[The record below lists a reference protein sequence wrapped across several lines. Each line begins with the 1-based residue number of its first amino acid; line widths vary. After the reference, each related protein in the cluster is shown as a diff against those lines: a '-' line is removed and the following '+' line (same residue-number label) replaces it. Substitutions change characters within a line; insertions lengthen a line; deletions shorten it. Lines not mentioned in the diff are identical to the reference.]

1 MTITKKVVPSE
12 LTPSAAPIIS
22 QPSLQ
27 ITAMHKSS
35 KPSVLALVGGT
46 PNAGN
51 PTKKRKV
58 MEELASKNST
68 NQNINNVTKEFKK
81 WSSVRQE
88 SQSELPTQ
96 NGNPKPAKKFK
107 REVSLQRSLLKFED
121 IGGMDRV
128 LKELCDLLMHIK
140 HPEVY
145 RHIGLPPPRGFLL
158 HGPPGCGKTLLAK
171 AIAGVCM

>member
-1 MTITKKVVPSE
+1 MV
-12 LTPSAAPIIS
+12 
-22 QPSLQ
+22 
-27 ITAMHKSS
+27 
-35 KPSVLALVGGT
+35 ALVGT
-46 PNAGN
+46 ALNTTN
-51 PTKKRKV
+51 PAKKRKV
-58 MEELASKNST
+58 MEELATKTSN
-68 NQNINNVTKEFKK
+68 NQNFHNVTKEFKK
-81 WSSVRQE
+81 WSATRQE

-107 REVSLQRSLLKFED
+107 REVNIQRSLLKFDD
-121 IGGMDRV
+121 IGGMDGV

-171 AIAGVCM
+171 SIAGVCLQL

>member
-1 MTITKKVVPSE
+1 MTITKKVVSP
-12 LTPSAAPIIS
+12 TPPAAPTIS
-22 QPSLQ
+22 HPSLQ
-27 ITAMHKSS
+27 ITALQKSS
-35 KPSVLALVGGT
+35 KPSVPAVAVGSS
-46 PNAGN
+46 NAGN

-58 MEELASKNST
+58 MEDLPSKHSP
-68 NQNINNVTKEFKK
+68 NQNYHNVTKEFKK
-81 WSSVRQE
+81 WSTMRND
-88 SQSELPTQ
+88 SQSDLPTQ
-96 NGNPKPAKKFK
+96 NGNTKAPKKFK
-107 REVSLQRSLLKFED
+107 REVSIQRSLLKFED

-171 AIAGVCM
+171 AIAGV

>member
-1 MTITKKVVPSE
+1 MPSE
-12 LTPSAAPIIS
+12 PIPPAAPIIS

-27 ITAMHKSS
+27 ITAMHKSI
-35 KPSVLALVGGT
+35 KPSVLALAGGAT
-46 PNAGN
+46 NTGN

-58 MEELASKNST
+58 MEELASKNSS
-68 NQNINNVTKEFKK
+68 NQNFNNVTKEFKK
-81 WSSVRQE
+81 WGSLRPE
-88 SQSELPTQ
+88 FPSELSTQ

-107 REVSLQRSLLKFED
+107 REVGIQRSLLKFED

-171 AIAGVCM
+171 AIAGV